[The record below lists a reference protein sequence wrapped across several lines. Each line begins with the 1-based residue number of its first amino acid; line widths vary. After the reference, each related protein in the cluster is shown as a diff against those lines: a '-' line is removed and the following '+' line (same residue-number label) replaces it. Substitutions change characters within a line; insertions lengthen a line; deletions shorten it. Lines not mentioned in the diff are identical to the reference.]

1 MRPIRVALSGKM
13 RSGKDTLASELIV
26 RHGFTRM
33 AFADRLKEL
42 AAELFGASETFK
54 NRALLQALS
63 RKLCE
68 VEPAVWIKYVVD
80 RIPMDR
86 SVVVTDLRYPNEYH
100 TLKGLGFCLVRI
112 ETDEHT
118 RFDRFNRTE
127 GGHSWEEFRSLC
139 GHRSETSLDGSGW
152 RWDMVL
158 DGTKSGAD
166 MYGEVRLLLEHLAM
180 KVDEEAP

>member
-1 MRPIRVALSGKM
+1 LRPVRIALSGKM
-13 RSGKDTLASELIV
+13 RSGKDTLANELIV
-26 RHGFTRM
+26 RQMFTRV

-42 AAELFGASETFK
+42 AADLFGASETLK

-86 SVVVTDLRYPNEYH
+86 NVVVTDLRYPNEYH

-112 ETDEHT
+112 ETGDAV
-118 RFDRFNRTE
+118 RFDRFNITE
-127 GGHSWEEFRSLC
+127 GSHSWEEFESLC
-139 GHRSETSLDGSGW
+139 GHLSETALDGAEW
-152 RWDMVL
+152 RWDLVL
-158 DGTKSGAD
+158 DGTMSAEK
-166 MYGEVRLLLEHLAM
+166 MYEDVRLMLENLA
-180 KVDEEAP
+180 VLEDAER